1 MSDPDCVDVCEAV
14 RSMLG
19 GFGFEFNDTE
29 DHTDMLEAL
38 GKVKFVLIHPE
49 DKERVWPL
57 WNLTDET
64 IKAIAREK
72 GLTLAGKDF
81 DEIARVT
88 KKGIDA
94 ALDFVWEEAVKN
106 AIKITEAE
114 WVFSVASH
122 ELSERSEF
130 TSGRIQ
136 SCNETWTGEIE
147 CKSGDTSFVFGFELV
162 HLVTEDNGGDT
173 AKITSSKPDEFNEEA
188 WDDLTYLMMDFIETI
203 YRTEHWE

>member
-1 MSDPDCVDVCEAV
+1 MSDTDCVDVCEAV

-19 GFGFEFNDTE
+19 GFGFTFNDAE

-64 IKAIAREK
+64 IRAIAREK

-122 ELSERSEF
+122 ELSERSVF
-130 TSGRIQ
+130 TSGRID
-136 SCNETWTGEIE
+136 SCNETWAGEIE
-147 CKSGDTSFVFGFELV
+147 CKSGDISFVFGFELV

-188 WDDLTYLMMDFIETI
+188 WDDLTYAMMDFIETT
-203 YRTEHWE
+203 YRAEHWD